1 MNPMKMNPMKM
12 NPMQK
17 RFLMFLGGCIPVR
30 LLIVWLA
37 KICPLQYLPYLG
49 LLALLPAIGFFYLFF
64 SGKRTSGLET
74 GGAPIWWSKFRPIH
88 GLFYLFFA
96 LYALEKKKEA
106 YQFLLGDVILG
117 LGLFLWHHY
126 KEDDFKKVF

>member
-96 LYALEKKKEA
+96 LYALQKRKEA
-106 YQFLLGDVILG
+106 YQFLLGDVIVG

-126 KEDDFKKVF
+126 KEGDFKKVF